1 MRIAFLTYENPSAE
15 NTGDSQYTAG
25 LLRALI
31 GHGHHVHL
39 VFFSEDLAADSAA
52 ALDKYASATT
62 IVPFFRPSMLRV
74 VASPKPGMIAHRF
87 SADYINAVR
96 SLLEHEAF
104 DAVVVNFFKM
114 AYLID
119 VIKSVSPSVP
129 AVLISHNAE
138 KQNSCSLYRHQA
150 NPVWWLGCFQ
160 DWVKTAYYEPILL
173 RQFDAVTT
181 ICSVDRVFYEREYGL
196 RHVSV
201 VPAGWDGSRNFALD
215 QKEVLPNVIV
225 CGSFTWQPKKQN
237 LLSLLNC
244 PGFKRFHEHGITV
257 YLVGHAEKGFVEFVN
272 SQYPGVVMTGT
283 VDDVSPFYGRCSVAL
298 VPERMGGGFKLKL
311 LEAAAYGTG
320 IVAVKGAVTD
330 EGFQRGVHFLEADSY
345 EDLVDTAI
353 GLVDHGEQLKTLRTN
368 ARALLASRYNWEFS
382 YRALM
387 AAIDDARQV
396 SQPGQRD

>member
-25 LLRALI
+25 LLRKLI
-31 GHGHHVHL
+31 EHGHHVHL
-39 VFFSEDLAADSAA
+39 VFFSEDVPADSAV

-62 IVPFFRPSMLRV
+62 IVPFERPGMLRV

-87 SADYINAVR
+87 STDYIDAVR
-96 SLLEHEAF
+96 TLLAHGAF

-114 AYLID
+114 SYLID
-119 VIKSVSPSVP
+119 TIKSASPSVP

-138 KQNSCSLYRHQA
+138 KMNSYSLYTHQT

-173 RQFDAVTT
+173 KRFDAVTT
-181 ICSVDRVFYEREYGL
+181 ICSVDREFYKREYDL

-201 VPAGWDGSRNFALD
+201 IPAGWDASRGFAAD
-215 QKEVLPNVIV
+215 REEALPNVIV
-225 CGSFTWQPKKQN
+225 CGSFTWQPKKKN

-257 YLVGHAEKGFVEFVN
+257 YLVGHADKAFVEFVN
-272 SQYPGVVMTGT
+272 SRYPGVVMTGT
-283 VDDVSPFYGRCSVAL
+283 VDDVSPFYQKCSVAL
-298 VPERMGGGFKLKL
+298 VAEQMGGGFKLKL

-330 EGFQRGVHFLEADSY
+330 DGFQRGVHYLEADNFD
-345 EDLVDTAI
+345 DLVDTAI
-353 GLVDHGEQLKTLRTN
+353 ELVNHGEQLKSLRTN
-368 ARALLASRYNWEFS
+368 ARALLSSRYNWEFS

-387 AAIDDARQV
+387 AAIDDARQ
-396 SQPGQRD
+396 

>member
-25 LLRALI
+25 LLRKLI
-31 GHGHHVHL
+31 EHGHHVHL
-39 VFFSEDLAADSAA
+39 VFFSEDVPKDSAA
-52 ALDKYASATT
+52 TLDKYASATT
-62 IVPFFRPSMLRV
+62 IVPFVRPGMLRV
-74 VASPKPGMIAHRF
+74 IASPKPGMIAHRF
-87 SADYINAVR
+87 SSDYIDAVR
-96 SLLEHEAF
+96 TLLEHEAF

-119 VIKSVSPSVP
+119 TIKSASPSVP

-138 KQNSCSLYRHQA
+138 KMNSSSLYRHQT

-173 RQFDAVTT
+173 KQFDAVTT
-181 ICSVDRVFYEREYGL
+181 ICSVDREFYEKEYDL

-201 VPAGWDGSRNFALD
+201 IPAGWDTSRNVAVD
-215 QKEVLPNVIV
+215 REKVSPNVIV
-225 CGSFTWQPKKQN
+225 CGSFTWQPKKKN

-244 PGFKRFHEHGITV
+244 PRFRRFHDCGITV
-257 YLVGHAEKGFVEFVN
+257 YLVGHAEKDFVEFVN
-272 SQYPGVVMTGT
+272 SRYPGVVMTGT
-283 VDDVSPFYGRCSVAL
+283 VDDVSPFYGKCSVAL
-298 VPERMGGGFKLKL
+298 VAEQMGGGFKLKL

-330 EGFQRGVHFLEADSY
+330 DGFQRGVHYLEADNFD
-345 EDLVDTAI
+345 DLVDTAI
-353 GLVDHGEQLKTLRTN
+353 ELVNHGEQLKSLRTN
-368 ARALLASRYNWEFS
+368 AGELLSSRYNWEFS

-387 AAIDDARQV
+387 AAIADARQ
-396 SQPGQRD
+396 

>member
-25 LLRALI
+25 LLRKLVE
-31 GHGHHVHL
+31 HGHHVHL
-39 VFFSEDLAADSAA
+39 VFFSEDLPADSAV

-62 IVPFFRPSMLRV
+62 IVPFLRPGMLRV

-87 SADYINAVR
+87 STDYIDAVR
-96 SLLEHEAF
+96 TLLQNESF

-119 VIKSVSPSVP
+119 TIKSVSPSVP

-138 KQNSCSLYRHQA
+138 KQNSCSLYRHQT

-173 RQFDAVTT
+173 KQFDAVTT
-181 ICSVDRVFYEREYGL
+181 ICSVDRAFYEKEYNL

-201 VPAGWDGSRNFALD
+201 VPAGWNGSCDPAVHRDEALR
-215 QKEVLPNVIV
+215 NVIV

-257 YLVGHAEKGFVEFVN
+257 YLVGHADKAFVESVN
-272 SQYPGVVMTGT
+272 SRYPGVVMTGT
-283 VDDVSPFYGRCSVAL
+283 VDDVSPFYRKCSVAL

-330 EGFQRGVHFLEADSY
+330 EGFQRGVHFLEADSF

-353 GLVDHGEQLKTLRTN
+353 GLVDHKEQLKSLRMN
-368 ARALLASRYNWEFS
+368 AQALLGSRFNWEFS
-382 YRALM
+382 YQALM
-387 AAIDDARQV
+387 AAIDDVRQF
-396 SQPGQRD
+396 PKPD

>member
-25 LLRALI
+25 LLRKLI
-31 GHGHHVHL
+31 EHGHHVHL
-39 VFFSEDLAADSAA
+39 VFFSEDLPADSAV
-52 ALDKYASATT
+52 DFNKYASATT
-62 IVPFFRPSMLRV
+62 MVPFRRPSMLRV
-74 VASPKPGMIAHRF
+74 VASAKPGMIAHRF
-87 SADYINAVR
+87 SMDYIDAVKD
-96 SLLEHEAF
+96 LLKREAF

-114 AYLID
+114 SYLID
-119 VIKSVSPSVP
+119 AIKSASPSLP

-138 KQNSCSLYRHQA
+138 KMNSCSLYRHQT

-173 RQFDAVTT
+173 KQFDAVTT
-181 ICSVDRVFYEREYGL
+181 ICSVDRVFYEKEYNL
-196 RHVSV
+196 QHVSV
-201 VPAGWDGSRNFALD
+201 VPAGWDASRNFTVD
-215 QKEVLPNVIV
+215 REGVRPNVIV

-244 PGFKRFHEHGITV
+244 PRFKRFHEHGITV
-257 YLVGHAEKGFVEFVN
+257 YLVGHADKEFVEFVN

-283 VDDVSPFYGRCSVAL
+283 VDDVSPFYGKCSVAL

-330 EGFQRGVHFLEADSY
+330 DGFKQGVHYLEADSF

-353 GLVDHGEQLKTLRTN
+353 GLVDQGEQLKSLRTN
-368 ARALLASRYNWEFS
+368 AQALLASRYNWEFS
-382 YRALM
+382 YQALM
-387 AAIDDARQV
+387 AAIDDARQF
-396 SQPGQRD
+396 SILKSAK

>member
-15 NTGDSQYTAG
+15 DTGDSQYTAG
-25 LLRALI
+25 LLRKLI
-31 GHGHHVHL
+31 EHGHYVHL
-39 VFFSEDLAADSAA
+39 VFFSEDRPADSAV

-62 IVPFFRPSMLRV
+62 IVPFVRPNMLRV
-74 VASPKPGMIAHRF
+74 ITSPKPGMIAHRF
-87 SADYINAVR
+87 SPDYIRAVR
-96 SLLEHEAF
+96 TLLEHEAF

-114 AYLID
+114 SYLID
-119 VIKSVSPSVP
+119 TIKSASPSVP

-138 KQNSCSLYRHQA
+138 KLNSSSLYRHQS

-173 RQFDAVTT
+173 KQFGAVTT
-181 ICSVDRVFYEREYGL
+181 ICSADQEFYQKEYGL
-196 RHVSV
+196 PRVSV
-201 VPAGWDGSRNFALD
+201 VPAGWDASRNCAAD
-215 QKEVLPNVIV
+215 REGVLPNVIV

-272 SQYPGVVMTGT
+272 SHYPGVVMTGT
-283 VDDVSPFYGRCSVAL
+283 VDDVSPFYRKCSVAL
-298 VPERMGGGFKLKL
+298 VPEQMGGGFKLKL

-330 EGFQRGVHFLEADSY
+330 DGFQCGVHYLEADNF

-353 GLVDHGEQLKTLRTN
+353 DLVNHGEQLKSLRTN
-368 ARALLASRYNWEFS
+368 ARALLESRFNWEFS
-382 YRALM
+382 YQALM
-387 AAIDDARQV
+387 SAIDDARQSV
-396 SQPGQRD
+396 NLKSV

>member
-25 LLRALI
+25 LLRKLI
-31 GHGHHVHL
+31 EHGHYVHL
-39 VFFSEDLAADSAA
+39 VFFSEDLPADSAV

-62 IVPFFRPSMLRV
+62 MVPFVRPSMLRV

-87 SADYINAVR
+87 STDYIDAVR
-96 SLLEHEAF
+96 ALLEHETF

-114 AYLID
+114 SYLID
-119 VIKSVSPSVP
+119 VIKSASPSVP

-138 KQNSCSLYRHQA
+138 KQNSCSLYRHQT

-173 RQFDAVTT
+173 KRFDAVTT
-181 ICSVDRVFYEREYGL
+181 ICSVDRAFYEREYGL

-201 VPAGWDGSRNFALD
+201 VPAGWDASRDFTVD
-215 QKEVLPNVIV
+215 REEVLPNVIV

-244 PGFKRFHEHGITV
+244 PRFKRFHEHGITV
-257 YLVGHAEKGFVEFVN
+257 YLVGHADKGFVEFVN
-272 SQYPGVVMTGT
+272 SRYPGVVMTGT
-283 VDDVSPFYGRCSVAL
+283 VDDVSPFYRKCSVAL
-298 VPERMGGGFKLKL
+298 VAERMGGGFKLKL
-311 LEAAAYGTG
+311 LEAVAYGTG
-320 IVAVKGAVTD
+320 IIAVKGAVTD
-330 EGFQRGVHFLEADSY
+330 DGFQRGVHYLEADNF
-345 EDLVDTAI
+345 EDMVDAAI
-353 GLVDHGEQLKTLRTN
+353 ELVDHGEQLKSLRTN

-387 AAIDDARQV
+387 SAIDDARQ
-396 SQPGQRD
+396 